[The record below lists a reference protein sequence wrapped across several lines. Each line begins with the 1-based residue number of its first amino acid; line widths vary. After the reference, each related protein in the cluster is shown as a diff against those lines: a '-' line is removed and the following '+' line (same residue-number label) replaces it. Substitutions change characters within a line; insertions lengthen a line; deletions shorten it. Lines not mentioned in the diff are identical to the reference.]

1 MVRIAI
7 FSSLAVALM
16 SAQAVFAEVV
26 PTGTYR
32 IVKGAQHVSDVRGRS
47 GQPVALTPPY
57 TAIRDAQKWDIIN
70 SNNDTVIIQN
80 KKSKLYLSVSEPFD
94 ISRAGGN
101 TIKVESQPHHWNLEY
116 SANQD
121 AYFIQYAGVVG
132 IGGEGGPCSAV
143 ASREICIRGHSGL
156 EAAPS
161 LSSENEVS
169 PVRYQRW

>member
-16 SAQAVFAEVV
+16 SAQVVFAEVV

-101 TIKVESQPHHWNLEY
+101 TIKVESQPHNWNLEY

-132 IGGEGGPCSAV
+132 NGRFVVYESEVKALPAQ
-143 ASREICIRGHSGL
+143 L
-156 EAAPS
+156 S
-161 LSSENEVS
+161 LQERFAYEDTQVWKLHR
-169 PVRYQRW
+169 V